1 MRTVLG
7 FRTILLLGAAAAGC
21 QLLLTGDVADTPD
34 RAQLVDA
41 AALGSDGA
49 PQADAASGDGATT
62 PTDGATDGGS
72 GDASSFDA
80 TLSQDANVQD
90 ALAKDTGVK
99 ADIGTPYK
107 VIFLHKPPS
116 RANWNS
122 IASADLACQDSRPD
136 GVALAKALLV
146 GATRTACTTDFCS
159 GGGAEHDDWVLSPA
173 TEYRRPDGTVIG
185 TTDAAGLFTA
195 PLTNA
200 IAVASSTTL
209 AWTGLGPTWL
219 TDQNCADWS
228 NTTGA
233 GGTGRCGYVGLKVD
247 AFAKLLDACPANHEF
262 YCVEQ

>member
-21 QLLLTGDVADTPD
+21 QLLLTGDAADTPD

-49 PQADAASGDGATT
+49 TTPSDGA
-62 PTDGATDGGS
+62 S

-80 TLSQDANVQD
+80 TLSQDAGVQD

-99 ADIGTPYK
+99 ADVGTPYK
-107 VIFLHKPPS
+107 VIFLYTPPS
-116 RANWNS
+116 RASWNS
-122 IASADLACQDSRPD
+122 IASADLACESSRPK
-136 GVALAKALLV
+136 GVAVAKALLV
-146 GATRTACTTDFCS
+146 GATRTACKTDFCS
-159 GGGAEHDDWVLSPA
+159 GDGGEHFNWVLLPT
-173 TEYRRPDGTVIG
+173 TEYRRPDSTVIG

-200 IAVASSTTL
+200 IAVASSTTSS
-209 AWTGLGPTWL
+209 WTGLGPTWL